1 MVVAPIGAFGAMAY
15 TIGNFGLR
23 TLLPLGRLM
32 LDVYLTMAL
41 FVFVVLGGIAAWGFS
56 LLGFLKFIR
65 EEILLVL
72 GTSSS
77 EAALPRM
84 LEKLERYGCARSV
97 VGLVIPAGYSF
108 NLDGTS
114 IYLSMAVIFLA
125 QVFNVDLSLG
135 QQLTILG
142 ILMITSKGAAG
153 VTGSGF
159 IVLASTLSALRV
171 VPVEGL
177 ALLLGVDRFMS
188 EARAIVNLIGNG
200 VATVVIAKSEGAFDE
215 GSAWPPSPHSVPS
228 VRPSP
233 PDRPPTAPEALVSPQ
248 PTASPDD
255 RTTGA
260 TATSAVGR
268 NLMLRALPP
277 EEYAQLLPHLE
288 PFVLEPMQL
297 LAELGDPIPHVY
309 FPETGIVSLL
319 SRLAD
324 GTLIENGTV
333 GSEGM
338 AGVPLLL
345 GVDWTPVVMT
355 GQVPG
360 LSRRVEAATFRAL
373 LPTLPVLETLL
384 RRYVVYFLA
393 QVSQS
398 LACNS
403 AHTVEQRC
411 ARWLLMTHDR
421 VPGDQFVLTH
431 EVLAQ
436 MLAVRRAGVS
446 VAADAMRTRGL
457 IQYSRG
463 RITITDRAGLEAAAC
478 ECYGIVRRQRDALV
492 GPMAE

>member
-1 MVVAPIGAFGAMAY
+1 M
-15 TIGNFGLR
+15 
-23 TLLPLGRLM
+23 
-32 LDVYLTMAL
+32 
-41 FVFVVLGGIAAWGFS
+41 
-56 LLGFLKFIR
+56 
-65 EEILLVL
+65 
-72 GTSSS
+72 
-77 EAALPRM
+77 
-84 LEKLERYGCARSV
+84 
-97 VGLVIPAGYSF
+97 
-108 NLDGTS
+108 
-114 IYLSMAVIFLA
+114 
-125 QVFNVDLSLG
+125 
-135 QQLTILG
+135 
-142 ILMITSKGAAG
+142 
-153 VTGSGF
+153 
-159 IVLASTLSALRV
+159 
-171 VPVEGL
+171 
-177 ALLLGVDRFMS
+177 
-188 EARAIVNLIGNG
+188 
-200 VATVVIAKSEGAFDE
+200 
-215 GSAWPPSPHSVPS
+215 PP
-228 VRPSP
+228 
-233 PDRPPTAPEALVSPQ
+233 VSPQ
-248 PTASPDD
+248 STASPDD
-255 RTTGA
+255 QTAGA

-268 NLMLRALPP
+268 NLILRAIPA
-277 EEYAQLLPHLE
+277 EEYARLLPHLE
-288 PFVLEPMQL
+288 PFALEPMQL

-338 AGVPLLL
+338 AGLPLLL

-360 LSRRVEAATFRAL
+360 LSRRVDAATFRAL
-373 LPTLPVLETLL
+373 LPTLPVLETIL

-463 RITITDRAGLEAAAC
+463 RITITDRAGLAAAAC